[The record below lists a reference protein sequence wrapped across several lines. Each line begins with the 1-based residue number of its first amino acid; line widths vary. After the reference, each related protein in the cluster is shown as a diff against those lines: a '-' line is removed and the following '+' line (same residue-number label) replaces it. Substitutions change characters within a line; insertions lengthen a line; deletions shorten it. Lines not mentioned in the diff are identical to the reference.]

1 MTAASAV
8 ARLPEQIERGLP
20 GAALQAG
27 AQVEVVLRGAAR
39 GRAVMP
45 GLGQQRQV
53 RAAGPAQTGQRLVAR
68 LVRLPACRG
77 MQRHRV
83 AGDPG
88 QCGAEA
94 GVAVLAPVGV
104 QMGIHKVARDT
115 GVLNLIPNAGVL
127 AATRALC
134 APNVF
139 RASYTNSQ
147 PTLGL
152 GKAMVERGHK
162 KAVWISWKYAAGDE
176 AFEGF
181 KQSYT
186 AAGGTIV
193 KELGL
198 PFPNVEFQALLTEIA
213 ALKPDAVASGQ
224 VGAILQ
230 RYEEAGLR
238 VEAMDLRTID
248 GDFGF
253 KSDKEY
259 QNLLDFGD
267 GIMATIEI
275 PSIGVDLPVRHGAD
289 AYALENGAGHLH
301 GTSLPVGGQ
310 STHSVITGH
319 TGVADKALFT
329 RLTELRK
336 GDVFYVRVAAQ
347 TLAYKVERI
356 RKVDPDDLRDVRIQ
370 PGRDLV
376 TLVTCTPIFLNTYRL
391 LVTGERV
398 SMPDDAPY
406 PEDAPRTTGRDAR
419 PLLVSG
425 VALLAGMP
433 VAMVESRPRV
443 RPYGRHGM
451 KR

>member
-1 MTAASAV
+1 MDVMDWDWIIEGERASEGRRMRRLRRIRARHARRVFRALIAV
-8 ARLPEQIERGLP
+8 TVVFCLAGVGTFAWLGVE
-20 GAALQAG
+20 QAG
-27 AQVEVVLRGAAR
+27 AARRAAESSALAAKDDHSAEHYARMVAAAR
-39 GRAVMP
+39 EYNR
-45 GLGQQRQV
+45 R
-53 RAAGPAQTGQRLVAR
+53 
-68 LVRLPACRG
+68 
-77 MQRHRV
+77 
-83 AGDPG
+83 
-88 QCGAEA
+88 
-94 GVAVLAPVGV
+94 
-104 QMGIHKVARDT
+104 
-115 GVLNLIPNAGVL
+115 L
-127 AATRALC
+127 AAT
-134 APNVF
+134 PHVIGET
-139 RASYTNSQ
+139 S
-147 PTLGL
+147 
-152 GKAMVERGHK
+152 GKDG
-162 KAVWISWKYAAGDE
+162 
-176 AFEGF
+176 
-181 KQSYT
+181 
-186 AAGGTIV
+186 
-193 KELGL
+193 
-198 PFPNVEFQALLTEIA
+198 
-213 ALKPDAVASGQ
+213 
-224 VGAILQ
+224 
-230 RYEEAGLR
+230 
-238 VEAMDLRTID
+238 TID

-253 KSDKEY
+253 KSDTEY

-433 VAMVESRPRV
+433 VAVVESRPRV

>member
-1 MTAASAV
+1 MKNKIFTFVLLILFFIGLSLLLYPTVSDYWNSFHQSRAIAGYAAAV
-8 ARLPEQIERGLP
+8 EELDEEAYEKCLADARAYNAELVGD
-20 GAALQAG
+20 G
-27 AQVEVVLRGAAR
+27 
-39 GRAVMP
+39 GR
-45 GLGQQRQV
+45 
-53 RAAGPAQTGQRLVAR
+53 
-68 LVRLPACRG
+68 
-77 MQRHRV
+77 
-83 AGDPG
+83 
-88 QCGAEA
+88 
-94 GVAVLAPVGV
+94 
-104 QMGIHKVARDT
+104 
-115 GVLNLIPNAGVL
+115 
-127 AATRALC
+127 
-134 APNVF
+134 F
-139 RASYTNSQ
+139 Q
-147 PTLGL
+147 PT
-152 GKAMVERGHK
+152 AE
-162 KAVWISWKYAAGDE
+162 E
-176 AFEGF
+176 
-181 KQSYT
+181 T
-186 AAGGTIV
+186 A
-193 KELGL
+193 
-198 PFPNVEFQALLTEIA
+198 
-213 ALKPDAVASGQ
+213 
-224 VGAILQ
+224 
-230 RYEEAGLR
+230 RYN
-238 VEAMDLRTID
+238 
-248 GDFGF
+248 
-253 KSDKEY
+253 S
-259 QNLLDFGD
+259 LLDIAGN
-267 GIMATIEI
+267 GIMGYIEI

-376 TLVTCTPIFLNTYRL
+376 TLVTCTPIFLTTYRL

>member
-1 MTAASAV
+1 MKGIRRIRQRLCALPLALACLMGLAACGGPDFGSFSKELEFGDKQISDTQTTYVMKIPEGKLGDLIGPSQIQWVIDQYGDPPAHTGAV
-8 ARLPEQIERGLP
+8 AVGTKKAAKDLLRKSPE
-20 GAALQAG
+20 LQ
-27 AQVEVVLRGAAR
+27 
-39 GRAVMP
+39 
-45 GLGQQRQV
+45 
-53 RAAGPAQTGQRLVAR
+53 
-68 LVRLPACRG
+68 C
-77 MQRHRV
+77 
-83 AGDPG
+83 
-88 QCGAEA
+88 
-94 GVAVLAPVGV
+94 
-104 QMGIHKVARDT
+104 
-115 GVLNLIPNAGVL
+115 
-127 AATRALC
+127 RALENTYQEESSDEGKWEYKDSSC
-134 APNVF
+134 
-139 RASYTNSQ
+139 RKQRKLSWLEK
-147 PTLGL
+147 TLWN
-152 GKAMVERGHK
+152 M
-162 KAVWISWKYAAGDE
+162 
-176 AFEGF
+176 
-181 KQSYT
+181 
-186 AAGGTIV
+186 
-193 KELGL
+193 
-198 PFPNVEFQALLTEIA
+198 
-213 ALKPDAVASGQ
+213 
-224 VGAILQ
+224 
-230 RYEEAGLR
+230 
-238 VEAMDLRTID
+238 
-248 GDFGF
+248 
-253 KSDKEY
+253 Y

>member
-1 MTAASAV
+1 MTREDDYWTIVSGGRTEQRRRRLEHRDRIVSRVYTLLATLLVIGGFAIICTPPLNQWVTDGRLTATAQAAQVSAATATDTD
-8 ARLPEQIERGLP
+8 ARLE
-20 GAALQAG
+20 AAD
-27 AQVEVVLRGAAR
+27 EYNRR
-39 GRAVMP
+39 
-45 GLGQQRQV
+45 
-53 RAAGPAQTGQRLVAR
+53 
-68 LVRLPACRG
+68 
-77 MQRHRV
+77 
-83 AGDPG
+83 
-88 QCGAEA
+88 
-94 GVAVLAPVGV
+94 
-104 QMGIHKVARDT
+104 
-115 GVLNLIPNAGVL
+115 L
-127 AATRALC
+127 AAQQVQIGEVIRADGTRDA
-134 APNVF
+134 
-139 RASYTNSQ
+139 
-147 PTLGL
+147 
-152 GKAMVERGHK
+152 
-162 KAVWISWKYAAGDE
+162 D
-176 AFEGF
+176 F
-181 KQSYT
+181 KDDT
-186 AAGGTIV
+186 
-193 KELGL
+193 
-198 PFPNVEFQALLTEIA
+198 
-213 ALKPDAVASGQ
+213 
-224 VGAILQ
+224 
-230 RYEEAGLR
+230 
-238 VEAMDLRTID
+238 
-248 GDFGF
+248 
-253 KSDKEY
+253 EY